1 MSAIKKCNINVINDF
16 VKPKQWEYS
25 GCIQHYLVCKIAGDL
40 KEMLKILRTFACQEL
55 DE

>member
-1 MSAIKKCNINVINDF
+1 MGIFRLYSAL
-16 VKPKQWEYS
+16 S
-25 GCIQHYLVCKIAGDL
+25 GVCKIAGDL